1 MTLPNQITI
10 GRILLIP
17 VFVVLAIY
25 YGKSASA
32 GHPDETLR
40 MATIGVFLLAALS
53 DGIDGWLARR
63 FHLKSRLGA
72 ILDPIAD
79 KGLMLTAIITLSVTK
94 WPYELPVWYPV
105 LVIAR
110 DIIIV
115 TGCGVLRLLNNHL
128 EVKPSLLGK
137 TSTFLQMLTVAVVM
151 LQWSWAE
158 WIVWISGVVT
168 LLSGIGYLAEGIS
181 QLHDGG
187 HTKPE
192 TEREGRK
199 VPNSETF

>member
-10 GRILLIP
+10 ARILLIP

-25 YGKSASA
+25 YGKTAAA
-32 GHPDETLR
+32 GHPDEHLR
-40 MATIGVFLLAALS
+40 WATIGVFLLASLS
-53 DGIDGWLARR
+53 DGLDGWMARR

-94 WPYELPVWYPV
+94 WPYEIPVWYPV

-110 DIIIV
+110 DVIIV
-115 TGCGVLRLLNNHL
+115 VGCVVLRLLNDHL
-128 EVKPSLLGK
+128 EVHPSLLGK
-137 TSTFLQMLTVAVVM
+137 SSTFLQMVTIAVVM
-151 LQWSWAE
+151 LQWSHCE
-158 WIVWISGVVT
+158 PVVWISGLVT
-168 LLSGIGYLAEGIS
+168 LLSGFGYIAKGIS

-187 HTKPE
+187 HTRP
-192 TEREGRK
+192 
-199 VPNSETF
+199 VPPSDPTSV